1 MAAGAHNW
9 RICHVSQGIKPRV
22 GRLLQPF
29 IEPFHNTAWTERLG
43 SKSDRDYNR
52 GIDCYL
58 LLQPMTQETSATAT
72 VPAPISIGA
81 LKASCSACSMH
92 QLCLPM
98 GLENA
103 DIDRLDKII
112 GRRRRLEKDERLY
125 AMGEPFRSLYAVRF
139 GHFKTYQINAAGEQQ
154 ITGFQMAGELLGMDA
169 ISGDRHHCDAVALE
183 DSEVCEIPFSR
194 LEELFGEVPALLRH
208 FHRIMSQEI
217 TREQNVMLLL
227 GNMRAEQ
234 RFAVF
239 LVNLSARYAARGYSS
254 TSFALRMS
262 REDIGNYLGLTIESV
277 SRLLSR
283 FKKQGWIAVDKREVT
298 LLEPARLRAIAAGTE
313 QCTPMA

>member
-1 MAAGAHNW
+1 MISADT
-9 RICHVSQGIKPRV
+9 ISFDKPINV
-22 GRLLQPF
+22 
-29 IEPFHNTAWTERLG
+29 N
-43 SKSDRDYNR
+43 
-52 GIDCYL
+52 
-58 LLQPMTQETSATAT
+58 
-72 VPAPISIGA
+72 A
-81 LKASCSACSMH
+81 LKISCAACSMH

-98 GLENA
+98 GLEDA

-112 GRRRRLEKDERLY
+112 GKRRRLERDEALY
-125 AMGEPFRSLYAVRF
+125 KMGDPFRNLYAVRF
-139 GHFKTYQINAAGEQQ
+139 GHFKTYQINAAGEAQ

-183 DSEVCEIPFSR
+183 DSEVCEIPFAH
-194 LEELFGEVPALLRH
+194 LEELFGHVPALLRH

-239 LVNLSARYAARGYSS
+239 LINLSARYAARGYSA
-254 TSFALRMS
+254 TRFQLRMS
-262 REDIGNYLGLTIESV
+262 REDIGNYLGLTIESI

-283 FKKQGWIAVDKREVT
+283 FKKLGLVQVDKREVE
-298 LLEPARLRAIAAGTE
+298 LLEPARLKAMAAGTE
-313 QCTPMA
+313 QCSPMA

>member
-1 MAAGAHNW
+1 MPQPLTFSND
-9 RICHVSQGIKPRV
+9 KP
-22 GRLLQPF
+22 LNL
-29 IEPFHNTAWTERLG
+29 H
-43 SKSDRDYNR
+43 
-52 GIDCYL
+52 
-58 LLQPMTQETSATAT
+58 
-72 VPAPISIGA
+72 A

-98 GLENA
+98 GLEQA

-112 GRRRRLEKDERLY
+112 GRRRRLEKDEALY
-125 AMGEPFRSLYAVRF
+125 RAGEAFRNLYAVRF
-139 GHFKTYQINAAGEQQ
+139 GHIKTTHVNAAGEAQ

-183 DSEVCEIPFSR
+183 DSEVCEIPFSN
-194 LEELFGEVPALLRH
+194 LEELFGEVPTLLRH

-217 TREQNVMLLL
+217 AREQNVMLLL

-239 LVNLSARYAARGYSS
+239 LVNLSARYAARGYAAN
-254 TSFALRMS
+254 SFQLRMS
-262 REDIGNYLGLTIESV
+262 REDIGNYLGLTIESI

-283 FKKQGWIAVDKREVT
+283 FRKMGLLQVDKREVI
-298 LLEPARLRAIAAGTE
+298 LLEPARLKAMAAGTE
-313 QCTPMA
+313 QCSPMA